1 MTPHQKKQGGE
12 RDHLWEQREKRS
24 FNRAGACQKTCRKTQ
39 QTDADFSL
47 SLLWEDHNLTT
58 RTLTWAAGVAAG
70 WSGGRAAVLVWSA
83 SPASSSWGRKLVSW
97 SHVRTAALSPGTH
110 RSQHRHINPKSS
122 HLCATPTKSI
132 NGQVL
137 IDHHFQQALP
147 FFGCGCKSLSIP
159 IYKVHRHLACR
170 AVRQVRKSEEP
181 SLSCT
186 ATVEGFG

>member
-1 MTPHQKKQGGE
+1 MVWQSAQQAALGE
-12 RDHLWEQREKRS
+12 EKI
-24 FNRAGACQKTCRKTQ
+24 
-39 QTDADFSL
+39 
-47 SLLWEDHNLTT
+47 
-58 RTLTWAAGVAAG
+58 
-70 WSGGRAAVLVWSA
+70 
-83 SPASSSWGRKLVSW
+83 VSW
-97 SHVRTAALSPGTH
+97 SHVHTAALSPGTH

-122 HLCATPTKSI
+122 YLCATPTKSI

-170 AVRQVRKSEEP
+170 AVRQVHKSEEP

-186 ATVEGFG
+186 ATVEGFGWALETWHVQGNAQTSTF